1 MSPRLAIAL
10 PNRDPLKTAKKL
22 ILARFGMRQ
31 DEHELKDETGSFQ
44 KRPDLFTSWDRI
56 SSRIETGSTTDHRE
70 TGSTKG
76 M

>member
-10 PNRDPLKTAKKL
+10 PNRDPLKTAKKI

-31 DEHELKDETGSFQ
+31 DEHEH
-44 KRPDLFTSWDRI
+44 DLSRRDRI
-56 SSRIETGSTTDHRE
+56 FSRHETESLHGLRQDLLLTKNRE
-70 TGSTKG
+70 RGSTKG

>member
-1 MSPRLAIAL
+1 
-10 PNRDPLKTAKKL
+10 
-22 ILARFGMRQ
+22 MRQ
-31 DEHELKDETGSFQ
+31 DEHELTDETGSFQ